1 MRYFVFGPVYFIR
14 LDAGEKII
22 ESLGSLC
29 EQDKITAGFLNGLG
43 AVREA
48 ELGWFDGEAK
58 EHRILRVQEPCE
70 IISLYGNV
78 SVLDGHPFLHCHIA
92 LGGRAFGVR
101 GGHLREAVVSATC
114 EITLTRFFDEIGRK
128 KDDATGLFLL
138 DLKPEGD

>member
-1 MRYFVFGPVYFIR
+1 MKYFVFGPTYVIR

-22 ESLGSLC
+22 ESLRSLC

-48 ELGWFDGEAK
+48 EIGWFDGEDK
-58 EHRILRVQEPCE
+58 DYRVLRVQEPCE
-70 IISLYGNV
+70 IISLTGNV
-78 SVLDGHPFLHCHIA
+78 SVLAGQPFLHCHIA

-128 KDDATGLFLL
+128 RDEATGLFLL

>member
-1 MRYFVFGPVYFIR
+1 MKYFVFGPTYFIR

-22 ESLGSLC
+22 ESLRSLC

-58 EHRILRVQEPCE
+58 DYRILRVQEPCE

-101 GGHLREAVVSATC
+101 GLSLIH
-114 EITLTRFFDEIGRK
+114 I
-128 KDDATGLFLL
+128 
-138 DLKPEGD
+138 

>member
-1 MRYFVFGPVYFIR
+1 MKYFVLGQVYFIR

-22 ESLGSLC
+22 ESLRSLC

-58 EHRILRVQEPCE
+58 DYRVLRVQEPCE
-70 IISLYGNV
+70 IISLYGNI
-78 SVLDGHPFLHCHIA
+78 SVLAGQPFLHCHIA
-92 LGGRAFGVR
+92 LAGGAFGVR

-128 KDDATGLFLL
+128 KDEATGLFLL

>member
-1 MRYFVFGPVYFIR
+1 MKYFVFGPVYFIR

-22 ESLGSLC
+22 ASLRSLC

-43 AVREA
+43 AVSEA
-48 ELGWFDGEAK
+48 ELGWFDRDAK
-58 EHRILRVQEPCE
+58 DYRVLRVQEPCE

-78 SVLDGHPFLHCHIA
+78 SVFDGHPFLHCHIA

-114 EITLTRFFDEIGRK
+114 EITLTRFFDEIERK
-128 KDDATGLFLL
+128 KDDETGLYLL
-138 DLKPEGD
+138 DLKPDGD

>member
-1 MRYFVFGPVYFIR
+1 MKYFVFGQVYFIR

-22 ESLGSLC
+22 ESLRSLC
-29 EQDKITAGFLNGLG
+29 EQDKITAGFFNGLG

-48 ELGWFDGEAK
+48 ELGWFDGEVK
-58 EHRILRVQEPCE
+58 DYRVLRVQEPCE

-78 SVLDGHPFLHCHIA
+78 SVLDGRPFLHSHIA
-92 LGGRAFGVR
+92 LGGGAFGVR

-128 KDDATGLFLL
+128 KDEATGLFLL

>member
-1 MRYFVFGPVYFIR
+1 MKYFVFGPTYVIR

-22 ESLGSLC
+22 ESLRSLC

-58 EHRILRVQEPCE
+58 DYRILRVQEP
-70 IISLYGNV
+70 
-78 SVLDGHPFLHCHIA
+78 
-92 LGGRAFGVR
+92 
-101 GGHLREAVVSATC
+101 C
-114 EITLTRFFDEIGRK
+114 EITLTRFFDEIDRK
-128 KDDATGLFLL
+128 KDAASGLYLL